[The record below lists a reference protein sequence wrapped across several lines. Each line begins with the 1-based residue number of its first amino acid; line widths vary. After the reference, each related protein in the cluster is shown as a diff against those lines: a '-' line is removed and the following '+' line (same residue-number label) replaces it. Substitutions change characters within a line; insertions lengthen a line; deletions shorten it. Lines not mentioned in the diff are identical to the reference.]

1 MLIIYT
7 IYIYSSC
14 NIQRCKTRER
24 KKKKKHYHFPA
35 CHVFCND
42 FCKKST
48 VVVSKHV
55 CCCVLHT
62 ELVSP
67 GRVRKRSSFWKRE
80 TRLTSLRSS
89 CERWWAVSTGPR
101 GMKFTTRSWPYPY
114 CWCTACMTSLYQL
127 MRISGWQRF
136 VHIRSIF
143 IVLRLFLVRALAASH
158 NSHTST
164 VHEMHDFCWWFQQ
177 LRACPGHDSTQKQK
191 KEM

>member
-1 MLIIYT
+1 M
-7 IYIYSSC
+7 YSSS
-14 NIQRCKTRER
+14 NIQRCNKE
-24 KKKKKHYHFPA
+24 KEKQEKGEKKHGFW
-35 CHVFCND
+35 ND

-67 GRVRKRSSFWKRE
+67 GRVLKRSSFWKRE

-101 GMKFTTRSWPYPY
+101 GMKSTTRSWPYPY

-143 IVLRLFLVRALAASH
+143 IVLRFGCVTNHILLLCMKCMIFAVGFS
-158 NSHTST
+158 S
-164 VHEMHDFCWWFQQ
+164 
-177 LRACPGHDSTQKQK
+177 
-191 KEM
+191 